1 MTDRLGVAL
10 MLSAMLVVAST
21 PSSAETYRWIDE
33 QGNVNYSDRPPQPRE
48 IRTPTPE
55 AKPTLDPRTPDAKA
69 REIRAPQVKAPAAK
83 MREVKASDVKAP
95 APKVS
100 EATTPDL
107 KPLDAARLELKTQ
120 PESRGIDAQ
129 SPPRARE
136 AKATIPPLP
145 LPKSGPTK
153 IDELLEL
160 SGARAQLV
168 GLVARVAAD
177 LRPPPG
183 QMSAADMATIDRTLA
198 QSLRH
203 EAVYGAVRDAFLSQ
217 VDRPNLETTAAWLRT
232 QVGRKIIAL
241 EIASSQPGAEQ
252 KVAEYTAVVKANPP
266 TARRLELLQR
276 LDWVTGANETSADLV
291 AAIARGLST
300 AVSAA
305 GPPESRLRPGQIED
319 RAAQVRAR
327 ANETL
332 REVRTMSMLYTY
344 QTLEDDEL
352 SEYVRFSGTDAGR
365 WYNTAMRKALVG
377 AIGKAVEQT
386 VTELV
391 RAVPLDRWAR
401 AAMPAPQ
408 PVK

>member
-1 MTDRLGVAL
+1 MTDRVGAVL

-21 PSSAETYRWIDE
+21 PSTAETYRWVDE

-55 AKPTLDPRTPDAKA
+55 AKPTLEPRTPDAKTQ
-69 REIRAPQVKAPAAK
+69 EIKAP
-83 MREVKASDVKAP
+83 EVKAP
-95 APKVS
+95 APKVP
-100 EATTPDL
+100 EATPPGL
-107 KPLDAARLELKTQ
+107 KPLEVTRPEMKTQ
-120 PESRGIDAQ
+120 PESRGLDAQ
-129 SPPRARE
+129 SPPRARD
-136 AKATIPPLP
+136 AKATISPLP
-145 LPKSGPTK
+145 LPKAGPTK

-177 LRPPPG
+177 LRPAPG
-183 QMSAADMATIDRTLA
+183 QMSAADMATIDRILA

-203 EAVYGAVRDAFLSQ
+203 DAVHGAVRDAFLPH
-217 VDRPNLETTAAWLRT
+217 VDRPSLETTAAWLRT
-232 QVGRKIIAL
+232 PVGRKIIAL

-266 TARRLELLQR
+266 PARRLELLQR

-386 VTELV
+386 VAELV

>member
-1 MTDRLGVAL
+1 MTNRIAAIVAL
-10 MLSAMLVVAST
+10 GTLLVLAST
-21 PSSAETYRWIDE
+21 ASAAQTYRWVDE
-33 QGNVNYSDRPPQPRE
+33 QGNVTYSDRPPQPRE
-48 IRTPTPE
+48 THAPMPE
-55 AKPTLDPRTPDAKA
+55 AKPALDP
-69 REIRAPQVKAPAAK
+69 KAP
-83 MREVKASDVKAP
+83 ELKAPDVKAP
-95 APKVS
+95 APKGP
-100 EATTPDL
+100 EAMPPDL
-107 KPLDAARLELKTQ
+107 KPPDVTK
-120 PESRGIDAQ
+120 PETKAPSE
-129 SPPRARE
+129 PRPRD
-136 AKATIPPLP
+136 AKATIPTIP
-145 LPKSGPTK
+145 LPKAGPTK

-168 GLVARVAAD
+168 GLAARVAAD
-177 LRPPPG
+177 LRPAPG
-183 QMSAADMATIDRTLA
+183 QMSSADTAAIDRILT

-203 EAVYGAVRDAFLSQ
+203 EAVYGAVRDAFLPQ
-217 VDRPNLETTAAWLRT
+217 VDRPSLETTAAWLRT
-232 QVGRKIIAL
+232 PVGRKIIAL
-241 EIASSQPGAEQ
+241 EVASSQPGTEQ
-252 KVAEYTAVVKANPP
+252 KVVEYTAVVRANPP
-266 TARRLELLQR
+266 PAQRLELLQR

-327 ANETL
+327 ASETL

-365 WYNTAMRKALVG
+365 WYNTAMRKALVD
-377 AIGKAVEQT
+377 AIGRAVEQT

-391 RAVPLDRWAR
+391 RAVPLERWAR
-401 AAMPAPQ
+401 AAIPAPQ

>member
-1 MTDRLGVAL
+1 MTDRIGAILVLG
-10 MLSAMLVVAST
+10 AMLAFAPTASA
-21 PSSAETYRWIDE
+21 AETYRWVDE
-33 QGNVNYSDRPPQPRE
+33 QGNVTYSDRPPQPRE
-48 IRTPTPE
+48 TRTPTPE
-55 AKPTLDPRTPDAKA
+55 AKPALDPKTSDAKA
-69 REIRAPQVKAPAAK
+69 QEVKAPEGK
-83 MREVKASDVKAP
+83 VPEVKASDVRAP
-95 APKVS
+95 ASKVP
-100 EATTPDL
+100 EALAPDL
-107 KPLDAARLELKTQ
+107 MKGPPESKGLDAQTPQR
-120 PESRGIDAQ
+120 
-129 SPPRARE
+129 PRD
-136 AKATIPPLP
+136 AKATIPPIP
-145 LPKSGPTK
+145 PPKAGPTK

-183 QMSAADMATIDRTLA
+183 QMSAADMATIDRILT

-203 EAVYGAVRDAFLSQ
+203 EAVYGAVRDAFLPQ
-217 VDRPNLETTAAWLRT
+217 VDRPSLEATAAWLRSP
-232 QVGRKIIAL
+232 VGRKIIAL
-241 EIASSQPGAEQ
+241 EVASSQPGAEQ
-252 KVAEYTAVVKANPP
+252 KIVEYTAVVKANPP
-266 TARRLELLQR
+266 PARRLELLQR

-327 ANETL
+327 ASETL
-332 REVRTMSMLYTY
+332 REVRTMSMLFTY

-391 RAVPLDRWAR
+391 RAVPLERWAR

>member
-1 MTDRLGVAL
+1 MTDRVGVVL
-10 MLSAMLVVAST
+10 MLSAMLVAAWT
-21 PSSAETYRWIDE
+21 PSAAETYRWVDE
-33 QGNVNYSDRPPQPRE
+33 QGNVNYSDRPPQPRG

-55 AKPTLDPRTPDAKA
+55 TKPALDPRTPDAKVQ
-69 REIRAPQVKAPAAK
+69 EINAPEVKAPAAK
-83 MREVKASDVKAP
+83 MPEVKASDVKAP
-95 APKVS
+95 
-100 EATTPDL
+100 DL
-107 KPLDAARLELKTQ
+107 KPLDVTRPEMKAQ

-129 SPPRARE
+129 SPPRARD
-136 AKATIPPLP
+136 AKATIPLLP
-145 LPKSGPTK
+145 VPKAGPTK

-177 LRPPPG
+177 LRPAPR
-183 QMSAADMATIDRTLA
+183 QMSAADMATIDRILA

-203 EAVYGAVRDAFLSQ
+203 ETVYGAVRDAFLPH
-217 VDRPNLETTAAWLRT
+217 VDRPSLETTASWLRT
-232 QVGRKIIAL
+232 PVGRKIIAL

-252 KVAEYTAVVKANPP
+252 KVAEYTTVVKANPP
-266 TARRLELLQR
+266 PARRLELLQR

-391 RAVPLDRWAR
+391 RAVSLDRWAR
-401 AAMPAPQ
+401 AAMSAPQ

>member
-1 MTDRLGVAL
+1 MTDRVGAVL

-21 PSSAETYRWIDE
+21 PSAAGTYRWVDE

-55 AKPTLDPRTPDAKA
+55 TKPTLEPRTPDAKA
-69 REIRAPQVKAPAAK
+69 QGIKAP
-83 MREVKASDVKAP
+83 EVKAP
-95 APKVS
+95 APKVP
-100 EATTPDL
+100 EATTPSL
-107 KPLDAARLELKTQ
+107 KPLDVTRPEMKTQ
-120 PESRGIDAQ
+120 PESRGLDAQ
-129 SPPRARE
+129 SPPRARD

-145 LPKSGPTK
+145 LPKAGPTK

-177 LRPPPG
+177 LRPAPG
-183 QMSAADMATIDRTLA
+183 QMSAADMATIDRILA

-203 EAVYGAVRDAFLSQ
+203 DAVYGAVRDAFLPH
-217 VDRPNLETTAAWLRT
+217 VDRPSLETTAAWLRT
-232 QVGRKIIAL
+232 PVGRKIIAL

-266 TARRLELLQR
+266 PARRLELLQR

-305 GPPESRLRPGQIED
+305 GPPKAGCGRDRLKTEP
-319 RAAQVRAR
+319 
-327 ANETL
+327 
-332 REVRTMSMLYTY
+332 
-344 QTLEDDEL
+344 
-352 SEYVRFSGTDAGR
+352 
-365 WYNTAMRKALVG
+365 RK
-377 AIGKAVEQT
+377 
-386 VTELV
+386 
-391 RAVPLDRWAR
+391 
-401 AAMPAPQ
+401 
-408 PVK
+408 

>member
-1 MTDRLGVAL
+1 MTDRIGAILVLG
-10 MLSAMLVVAST
+10 AMLVLPSMASA
-21 PSSAETYRWIDE
+21 AETYRWVDE
-33 QGNVNYSDRPPQPRE
+33 QGNVTYSNRPPQPRE
-48 IRTPTPE
+48 TRTPTPE
-55 AKPTLDPRTPDAKA
+55 AKPALDPKTPDAKA
-69 REIRAPQVKAPAAK
+69 QQITAPEVKAP
-83 MREVKASDVKAP
+83 EVKASDVKAP
-95 APKVS
+95 
-100 EATTPDL
+100 DL
-107 KPLDAARLELKTQ
+107 KPLDVTRPEMKAP
-120 PESRGIDAQ
+120 PESKALDAQ
-129 SPPRARE
+129 TPPRPRD
-136 AKATIPPLP
+136 AKATIPPIP
-145 LPKSGPTK
+145 PPKAGPTK

-177 LRPPPG
+177 LRPAPG
-183 QMSAADMATIDRTLA
+183 QMSTADMATIDRILS

-203 EAVYGAVRDAFLSQ
+203 EAVYGAVRDAFLPQ
-217 VDRPNLETTAAWLRT
+217 VDRPSLETTAAWLRT
-232 QVGRKIIAL
+232 PVGRKIIAL
-241 EIASSQPGAEQ
+241 EVASSQPGAEQ
-252 KVAEYTAVVKANPP
+252 KVIEYTAMVKANPP
-266 TARRLELLQR
+266 PARRLELLQR

-305 GPPESRLRPGQIED
+305 GPPENRLRPGQIED

-327 ANETL
+327 ASETL

-391 RAVPLDRWAR
+391 RAVPLERWAR

>member
-1 MTDRLGVAL
+1 MTERLGPAL
-10 MLSAMLVVAST
+10 LLGAALLLAS
-21 PSSAETYRWIDE
+21 PARAAAETYRWVDE
-33 QGNVNYSDRPPQPRE
+33 QGNVMYSDRPPQPRE
-48 IRTPTPE
+48 IRPPAPE
-55 AKPTLDPRTPDAKA
+55 AKPALEP
-69 REIRAPQVKAPAAK
+69 
-83 MREVKASDVKAP
+83 KASEMRA
-95 APKVS
+95 
-100 EATTPDL
+100 PDL
-107 KPLDAARLELKTQ
+107 KTPEAAKPPEVKT
-120 PESRGIDAQ
+120 PEVAK
-129 SPPRARE
+129 PE
-136 AKATIPPLP
+136 VNAKATIPPVAP
-145 LPKSGPTK
+145 PKTGPTK

-177 LRPPPG
+177 LRPQPG
-183 QMSAADMATIDRTLA
+183 QMSTADMATIDRILA

-203 EAVYGAVRDAFLSQ
+203 ETVYGAVRDAFLRL
-217 VDRPNLETTAAWLRT
+217 VDRPSLEATAAWLRT
-232 QVGRKIIAL
+232 PVGRKIIGL

-252 KVAEYTAVVKANPP
+252 KVMEYTAVAKANPP
-266 TARRLELLQR
+266 AARRLELLQR

-291 AAIARGLST
+291 AAIARGLSA

-305 GPPESRLRPGQIED
+305 GPAESRFRPGQIED

-327 ANETL
+327 ATETL

-386 VTELV
+386 VTDLV
-391 RAVPLDRWAR
+391 RAVPLERWAR
-401 AAMPAPQ
+401 AAMLAPQ

>member
-1 MTDRLGVAL
+1 MTDRLGPAL
-10 MLSAMLVVAST
+10 MLGAALLLAW
-21 PSSAETYRWIDE
+21 PARAAAETYRWVGE
-33 QGNVNYSDRPPQPRE
+33 QGNVMYSDRPPQPRE
-48 IRTPTPE
+48 IRPPAPE
-55 AKPTLDPRTPDAKA
+55 AKPALEPKA
-69 REIRAPQVKAPAAK
+69 SEVRAPDPAKPETKTAP
-83 MREVKASDVKAP
+83 DP
-95 APKVS
+95 GG
-100 EATTPDL
+100 L
-107 KPLDAARLELKTQ
+107 
-120 PESRGIDAQ
+120 DAQ
-129 SPPRARE
+129 SPLRSRD
-136 AKATIPPLP
+136 AKATIPPVAP
-145 LPKSGPTK
+145 PKTGPTK
-153 IDELLEL
+153 IDEVLEL

-177 LRPPPG
+177 LRPQPG
-183 QMSAADMATIDRTLA
+183 QMNAADMATIDRILA

-203 EAVYGAVRDAFLSQ
+203 ETVYGAVRDAFLRQ
-217 VDRPNLETTAAWLRT
+217 VDRPSLEATAAWLRT
-232 QVGRKIIAL
+232 PVGRKIIGL

-252 KVAEYTAVVKANPP
+252 KVAEYTAVVKTNPP
-266 TARRLELLQR
+266 AARRLELLQR

-291 AAIARGLST
+291 AAIARGLSA

-305 GPPESRLRPGQIED
+305 GPADSRLRPGQIED

-327 ANETL
+327 ATETL

-377 AIGKAVEQT
+377 AIGRAVEQT
-386 VTELV
+386 VTDLV
-391 RAVPLDRWAR
+391 RAVPLERWAR